1 MDCDKAHGYWQLI
14 LIDAVTK
21 LSEWMAGPSEYP
33 GYTIAD
39 VEQNY
44 VAVEGDA
51 LKYAVISI
59 TWYNSIAPRHK
70 GILRWDAK
78 PKS

>member
-1 MDCDKAHGYWQLI
+1 MGSPSLLLTLINLEITEMDCDKAHGYWQLI

-59 TWYNSIAPRHK
+59 TW
-70 GILRWDAK
+70 
-78 PKS
+78 